1 MTPKIPYN
9 FRIDEL
15 LLDELNSFAS
25 KQNTTVSNVIRTS
38 IYQHLR
44 EMYKLG
50 FAESKTRNTTIIE

>member
-1 MTPKIPYN
+1 MTPKTPYT

-15 LLDELNSFAS
+15 LLDELISFAS
-25 KQNTTVSNVIRTS
+25 EQNTTASNVIRTS

-50 FAESKTRNTTIIE
+50 FAKSNTRNT